1 MALKV
6 TAGYIP
12 ADDCVLNFNQTTK
25 EKRKSLTAL
34 HRSFNTKQRKFNSY
48 SEDYAVL
55 FYTYYSI
62 SIVGG

>member
-1 MALKV
+1 MALKL

-12 ADDCVLNFNQTTK
+12 AADCVVNFNQTTK

-34 HRSFNTKQRKFNSY
+34 YRSFNTKQRKFNSY

-62 SIVGG
+62 SIVN